1 MNDISMKRHSHIK
14 KKLAA
19 SLTRCCYCF
28 TLSSAFIPVQDTM
41 NKNKKSSDPL
51 CPRTLR
57 STSLLSGYLKSI
69 ERKDSFTLLME
80 SFERDQTN
88 YDDLI
93 SNTPQLDTENDS
105 EDTILK
111 RRAFVYALVTA
122 STTVSTISYAYEKTF
137 PVNLDFVNDDSSINL
152 ESIREDRIAQQK
164 SEVKRSKDD
173 IINSPFSFKNKK
185 DFIGSLAWSGALWL
199 LLGSRSNPIV
209 KPIANLLYDEN
220 TKKGSWLKDRN
231 DGLFSEF
238 PLAFAILMAI
248 IFLVFGVL
256 TDRFLLF
263 STAGDSDIVL
273 ELAGVSLIGGAS
285 LELGRIASKEK
296 MKTREDSERDETL
309 ADEFDEFASKKLIF
323 GQGGSIHRSEVTR
336 LFRRY
341 FAKYRV
347 ENVEYPLSD
356 LEIEG
361 LLRAW
366 NRRNGNEN
374 SISSAGFLK
383 NVKINEQAKL

>member
-1 MNDISMKRHSHIK
+1 MKTHIK
-14 KKLAA
+14 KRFAA
-19 SLTRCCYCF
+19 YCCYCF
-28 TLSSAFIPVQDTM
+28 PLVRAFTPVQETA
-41 NKNKKSSDPL
+41 NKNKKCTGPL
-51 CPRTLR
+51 CPRPSS
-57 STSLLSGYLKSI
+57 STYLLKYDSRPKFST
-69 ERKDSFTLLME
+69 RQDSFPVLME
-80 SFERDQTN
+80 SIQRDRMNGNNDHVTN
-88 YDDLI
+88 AEY
-93 SNTPQLDTENDS
+93 DS
-105 EDTILK
+105 EDSIPK
-111 RRAFVYALVTA
+111 RRAFVKALITA
-122 STTVSTISYAYEKTF
+122 SIALPSASSYAYDKTF

-152 ESIREDRIAQQK
+152 ESIREVRIAQQK
-164 SEVKRSKDD
+164 SEVKRSKEE
-173 IINSPFSFKNKK
+173 IMNAPLSFKNKK

-209 KPIANLLYDEN
+209 KPVANLLYDEN
-220 TKKGSWLKDRN
+220 TKKGAWLKDRN

-238 PLAFAILMAI
+238 PLAFAILMTI
-248 IFLVFGVL
+248 IFIMLGIFC
-256 TDRFLLF
+256 DRILLF

-296 MKTREDSERDETL
+296 MQTREDNEREETL
-309 ADEFDEFASKKLIF
+309 ANEFEEFASKKLII

-347 ENVEYPLSD
+347 ENEEYPLND

-361 LLRAW
+361 LLRSW

-374 SISSAGFLK
+374 NLSSAGFLK
-383 NVKINEQAKL
+383 NVKINEQAQIF